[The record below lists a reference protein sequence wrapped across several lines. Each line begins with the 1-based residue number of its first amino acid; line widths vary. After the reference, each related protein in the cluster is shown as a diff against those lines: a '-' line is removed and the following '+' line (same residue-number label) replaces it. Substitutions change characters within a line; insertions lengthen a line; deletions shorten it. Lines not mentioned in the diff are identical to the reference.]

1 MNFADI
7 IQSLLKEKGIPINKM
22 LKDLG
27 LATGSYNNWKNNGSK
42 PNADTVSKIAD
53 YLNVSTDLLL
63 GRSAKNVNDT
73 IRFYTEPIERRGKN
87 IGIKS
92 SNMKPVFLG
101 GQKVNNVDLPEQKA
115 ISTTDNLDE
124 LTQIMID
131 LFSSLSTTDKCRII
145 TMLEDINKNK

>member
-1 MNFADI
+1 
-7 IQSLLKEKGIPINKM
+7 
-22 LKDLG
+22 
-27 LATGSYNNWKNNGSK
+27 
-42 PNADTVSKIAD
+42 
-53 YLNVSTDLLL
+53 
-63 GRSAKNVNDT
+63 
-73 IRFYTEPIERRGKN
+73 
-87 IGIKS
+87 
-92 SNMKPVFLG
+92 MKPVFLG